1 MYEKSWQKL
10 QKLEALRAVEGIYG
24 DETLRRKDNPEY
36 TRKPFASLLRERK
49 KELKKSVG
57 DAATVYPFELDFIL
71 NVLETNQA
79 VIVYQLEMM
88 DNLNQLDEYPW
99 ERILLWRKELEFD
112 VSSIVFNSINET
124 ILKYYLSNWRGGWI
138 EFLKILQN
146 LIQMW
151 NEFKVTISK
160 STKI

>member
-1 MYEKSWQKL
+1 MYEKSWQNL
-10 QKLEALRAVEGIYG
+10 QKLEALRAVEGIYSN
-24 DETLRRKDNPEY
+24 ETLWKKDNPEY
-36 TRKPFASLLRERK
+36 AKKPFASLLREWQ

-57 DAATVYPFELDFIL
+57 DATTIYPFELDFIL

-79 VIVYQLEMM
+79 VTVYQLEMM

-124 ILKYYLSNWRGGWI
+124 ILKYYLSNRRGGWI

-146 LIQMW
+146 LKK
-151 NEFKVTISK
+151 N
-160 STKI
+160 